1 MKSNMKSLFFLL
13 PALLLSL
20 ASCNTNTSTTSS
32 NGSST
37 SSSTSSSSQSSSSSS
52 VKPTDPTIE
61 TALASLKQ
69 NNHTVDIDFTVRV
82 LHPKDEYAVDIE
94 IHRQE
99 QRSFSYNVL
108 EDKSI
113 EKGYHVEGS
122 STNCDL
128 DKETGD
134 YVETTRRVYPIT
146 PLTIFEDT
154 ENGLAVM
161 ETLNVQNEVDYA
173 YLSEYDADTGVYDPV
188 VFDTDYI
195 NPWDYI
201 NAEDFSYD
209 SDGILHL
216 DLEKA
221 EFLAESYG
229 ASSVNWA
236 TDCTVSLNSS
246 NQIAKVDFT
255 IPDIEG
261 ENFERVSKMTLLYSD
276 FGKETVNH
284 LAPLTN
290 DNPHLAT
297 ALKCLLNA
305 KNFTVSDSY
314 DKDDNEIMTL
324 AEAPAQADDE
334 IKAHSITVSSGTV
347 TVNKSLNVNGVDFEV
362 ASGATVMVTGKGAE
376 LTTEGATDNDK
387 LTVDG
392 TLTVSDAGMVD
403 VGTLTVKGTF
413 NVIPADAEQ
422 KTADGEATIETLL
435 VGIEIDDKTK
445 GYVNATAASVSANA
459 IDGLGVIVVSAE
471 STVTGELIDNEEY
484 TEFYVE
490 DTLWITVYN
499 MGGAGNI
506 ITYND
511 VTKKCVYGYA
521 PTDLPTSEFVG
532 WKDSEGKLITGQTI
546 AVGAPNYDKVY
557 ADIDYNVYKVA
568 ITLDNTVGSVAI
580 DGQMLIYQNGVYVLP
595 GGQELTAGQHTVTY
609 TLSANYEGTPTL
621 SSQNVT
627 VSGLTFTLDGDFKDS
642 EGDPI
647 TYYLSLGGATLA
659 DQTVVIEGGNGGN
672 GELGLT
678 DYLLIILVILIVV
691 MAIIVAM
698 RLMRS

>member
-305 KNFTVSDSY
+305 KNFTYKKTITIDGVSALTTGYY
-314 DKDDNEIMTL
+314 DKEHGIAYFHQGDKDSMYTAGDNYDYVAAYQTSGANKDQYVGYNYISG
-324 AEAPAQADDE
+324 DE
-334 IKAHSITVSSGTV
+334 TSYAWSPITVSSSALYTIP
-347 TVNKSLNVNGVDFEV
+347 TWDDL
-362 ASGATVMVTGKGAE
+362 
-376 LTTEGATDNDK
+376 
-387 LTVDG
+387 
-392 TLTVSDAGMVD
+392 
-403 VGTLTVKGTF
+403 
-413 NVIPADAEQ
+413 IPAFDQ
-422 KTADGEATIETLL
+422 
-435 VGIEIDDKTK
+435 
-445 GYVNATAASVSANA
+445 VSPN
-459 IDGLGVIVVSAE
+459 IF
-471 STVTGELIDNEEY
+471 TEE
-484 TEFYVE
+484 
-490 DTLWITVYN
+490 
-499 MGGAGNI
+499 
-506 ITYND
+506 
-511 VTKKCVYGYA
+511 
-521 PTDLPTSEFVG
+521 
-532 WKDSEGKLITGQTI
+532 
-546 AVGAPNYDKVY
+546 
-557 ADIDYNVYKVA
+557 
-568 ITLDNTVGSVAI
+568 
-580 DGQMLIYQNGVYVLP
+580 NGVYTPISSLVPSIGSYFDNPFL
-595 GGQELTAGQHTVTY
+595 GVNSEALTTD
-609 TLSANYEGTPTL
+609 GTAF
-621 SSQNVT
+621 SI
-627 VSGLTFTLDGDFKDS
+627 TLDGDTIKQIDAVFESSGTTYEVKFELSAINHTTLPQFFLDS
-642 EGDPI
+642 WN
-647 TYYLSLGGATLA
+647 TA
-659 DQTVVIEGGNGGN
+659 NGGIFN
-672 GELGLT
+672 
-678 DYLLIILVILIVV
+678 D
-691 MAIIVAM
+691 
-698 RLMRS
+698 